1 MLRKNA
7 NKKIYH
13 SLTAIILTI
22 VIFVGVTFIKE
33 KNVSDRWIIRYKFVI
48 NEKALIYLNNLD
60 SMTQDFKITKPLDPG
75 LISFVMQLIEKQ
87 TEELTLKLSGIYG
100 IEISR
105 DYILLE
111 TKNINNS
118 TDDISK
124 IIKTINNKIKND
136 LTIKLNLYNDI
147 AKDRVEESI
156 GLSSGLSSTNSTNK
170 DMISLEDYLSY
181 IKEKLGESN
190 QEITIAVMQD
200 ILSKLN
206 SNASKRQLDNNSL
219 GYLLNNIDKNIQLD
233 QLKKRS
239 KELLEMDIIQDGYI
253 ADSKNVRMPIIKKII
268 LSSILGLVISLIYV
282 YFYLTVSLRLLKKK
296 LTFLLYQ
303 EK

>member
-1 MLRKNA
+1 MLRKNV

-13 SLTAIILTI
+13 SLTAIILII
-22 VIFVGVTFIKE
+22 VIFAGVTFIKE
-33 KNVSDRWIIRYKFVI
+33 KNVPDRWLIKYKFVI

-60 SMTQDFKITKPLDPG
+60 AMTQDFKITKPDDPG
-75 LISFVMQLIEKQ
+75 LISYVIQMIGEQ
-87 TEELTLKLSGIYG
+87 TEVLTLKLNDIYG
-100 IEISR
+100 IR
-105 DYILLE
+105 MNPDYIFFE

-124 IIKTINNKIKND
+124 IIKTINKRIKND

-147 AKDRVEESI
+147 AEDRVEEE
-156 GLSSGLSSTNSTNK
+156 K
-170 DMISLEDYLSY
+170 DMTSVEGYLNY
-181 IKEKLGESN
+181 IKQLVQSN
-190 QEITIAVMQD
+190 EEITISVMQD
-200 ILSKLN
+200 ILRQLNNSASGRQLN
-206 SNASKRQLDNNSL
+206 SNAL
-219 GYLLNNIDKNIQLD
+219 GYIFYGIDKNIQLD

-239 KELLEMDIIQDGYI
+239 KELLDLDILQGGYI
-253 ADSKNVRMPIIKKII
+253 ADSKNIKTPISKKII
-268 LSSILGLVISLIYV
+268 VASILGLVISLIYV

>member
-13 SLTAIILTI
+13 SLTAIILII
-22 VIFVGVTFIKE
+22 VIFAGVTFIKE
-33 KNVSDRWIIRYKFVI
+33 KNVPDRWLIKYKFVI

-60 SMTQDFKITKPLDPG
+60 AMTQDFKITKPDDPG
-75 LISFVMQLIEKQ
+75 LISYVIQMIGEQ
-87 TEELTLKLSGIYG
+87 TEVLTLKLNDIYG
-100 IEISR
+100 IR
-105 DYILLE
+105 MNPDYIFFE

-124 IIKTINNKIKND
+124 IIKTINKRIKND

-147 AKDRVEESI
+147 AEDRVEEE
-156 GLSSGLSSTNSTNK
+156 K
-170 DMISLEDYLSY
+170 DMTSVEGYLNY
-181 IKEKLGESN
+181 IKQLVQSN
-190 QEITIAVMQD
+190 EEITISVMQD
-200 ILSKLN
+200 ILRQLNNSASGRQLN
-206 SNASKRQLDNNSL
+206 SNAL
-219 GYLLNNIDKNIQLD
+219 GYIFYGIDKNIQLD

-239 KELLEMDIIQDGYI
+239 KELLDLDILQGGYI
-253 ADSKNVRMPIIKKII
+253 ADSKNIKTPISKKII
-268 LSSILGLVISLIYV
+268 VASILGLVISLIYV